1 MRTEEEIIEYK
12 TYLRSQIKRMKM
24 KEYGQANRSLLKT
37 YETKLETLM
46 YLFKDDSDRPD
57 RLSLCKWLAGGK

>member
-1 MRTEEEIIEYK
+1 MET
-12 TYLRSQIKRMKM
+12 

-37 YETKLETLM
+37 YKTKLDTLM
-46 YLFKDDSDRPD
+46 YLFRDDADRPD

>member
-1 MRTEEEIIEYK
+1 MRTEEEILEYK
-12 TYLRSQIKRMKM
+12 TYLRSQIKRMET

-37 YETKLETLM
+37 YKTKLETLM